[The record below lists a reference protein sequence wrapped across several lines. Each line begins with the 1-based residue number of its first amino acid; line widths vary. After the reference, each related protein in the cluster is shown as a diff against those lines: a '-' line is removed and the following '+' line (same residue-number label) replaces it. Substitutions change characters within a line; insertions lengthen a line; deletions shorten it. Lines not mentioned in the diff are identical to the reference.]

1 MLNVILT
8 GVVSFIITSIA
19 APIIIP
25 ILKRLKFGQ
34 SIREIGPSWHEG
46 KKGTPTMGGIIFI
59 AAITIVALIFSM
71 RTPTIIFLVAGALAF
86 GAIGFL
92 DDYIKV
98 VLKRNLGLRAWQKF
112 SLQLIAAVIFVV
124 CGMHFGILDSEI
136 YIPFTKILV
145 NFDIFYI
152 PFAVF
157 VILAEV
163 NGVNLTDGIDG
174 LASSVTAVIMLFFAA
189 MLFLFGNLDGAL
201 YATAVLGG
209 LLGFLLYNKNP
220 AKVFMGDTGS
230 LFLGGVVAAL
240 ALLLKQ
246 PFLLIPMGIIYI
258 AEAASVVIQV
268 LIHKFFGKR
277 VFKMSPIHHH
287 FELCGW
293 KENKIVKAF
302 CLVTFVASAIS
313 LIAVVILL

>member
-1 MLNVILT
+1 
-8 GVVSFIITSIA
+8 
-19 APIIIP
+19 
-25 ILKRLKFGQ
+25 
-34 SIREIGPSWHEG
+34 
-46 KKGTPTMGGIIFI
+46 
-59 AAITIVALIFSM
+59 M